1 MDVAWIGQ
9 FASSNWLA
17 PLDEFVSKDNYDLSV
32 FFQKTLNMA
41 DKYNGQLIGLPVYID
56 AGLLYY
62 RTDLLEKYGFSSPP
76 QTWDELVQIAQKVQE
91 GERASN
97 LTSGDL
103 YGKGSST
110 KDSFATSLSSSQA
123 MVEPFLTKMVNLF

>member
-1 MDVAWIGQ
+1 
-9 FASSNWLA
+9 
-17 PLDEFVSKDNYDLSV
+17 
-32 FFQKTLNMA
+32 MA

-97 LTSGDL
+97 PNFWDL